1 MRVFQKT
8 GCWIF
13 ILIVLLVAGIL
24 TACSVVSPG
33 VREQAADLTFSEL
46 KENPAAYA
54 GQTVIL
60 GGYVVSVE
68 NMEARTRL
76 MVLQAP
82 LDFQDQPKSREAS
95 QGRFLVATNDFL
107 DPMVYEKGRKVTVGG
122 TVLGETTE
130 NVGDYAY
137 PMPEIKA
144 AEIHL
149 WEEWE
154 KRRPYPYYRHDDP
167 FYPWWDSHIYYRWH
181 HPYRW

>member
-1 MRVFQKT
+1 MFRKKRR
-8 GCWIF
+8 WIF
-13 ILIVLLVAGIL
+13 ILIVMLAAGSL
-24 TACSVVSPG
+24 AACSVVSKS
-33 VREQAADLTFSEL
+33 VREQAADLSFSEL

-54 GQTVIL
+54 GRTVIL
-60 GGYVVSVE
+60 GGYVAAVE
-68 NMEARTRL
+68 NMEARTRM

-95 QGRFLVATNDFL
+95 QGRFLVVTEDFL

-122 TVLGETTE
+122 TLLGETTE
-130 NVGDYAY
+130 TVGDYAY
-137 PMPEIKA
+137 PMPRIKA

-154 KRRPYPYYRHDDP
+154 KQRFYYPYDDP
-167 FYPWWDSHIYYRWH
+167 FYPWWDTHLYYRWH